1 MSELPIST
9 AAGDQ
14 ATIGPTHPLYAIW
27 APVWRALAHVYE
39 GSGGFLDGGYII
51 PHPRE
56 WEDHSVPI
64 YQHDANSD
72 GSTTSGGVKI
82 AGYQPNPNPSKPTA
96 KLKERRRI
104 ARYENVA
111 STIVDQ
117 KVAALFRQPPVR
129 KVKGG
134 GEHPWLTWCEN
145 VDGDGLALTD
155 YLHDAETIAMVFGH
169 APIVLDRKPSDE
181 PVRTQA
187 DVLRNQPYL
196 RTYTPLDMP
205 DWITTDTGCLTQV
218 KLIEYVG
225 RTDLL
230 TSASTIETQ
239 RVRFLTETEFIVM
252 DESNTPSGRMRRKPV
267 DRGEHK
273 MGKLPVVMLYAN
285 KRALIRVIG
294 KSVLFDPQLFIDHY
308 NLTSELRELFRK
320 QAFSILNVPLGTG
333 DAAMDVEKAKELIG
347 ASVGTANVLFSAA
360 PIDYVSPDQGNVTSY
375 QAEIARL
382 LRTIFRLAGVPW
394 ESDSKDAE
402 SEGSMKLKREDMN
415 QLIASYADKLER
427 AEYQIMEL
435 WFRAMYGADNWQ
447 RERDAVEPSIV
458 YTRTFDVTPFA
469 DMLEQAQAALALP
482 LGQSKTFLFELALSL
497 LAQFL
502 PNLDDAQ
509 RRAIVT
515 ELKNLPDPQ
524 QERAQRLVQ
533 LTTAFAKTPEAGA
546 QQAARDQSGMM
557 PGDGTGAAAMP
568 ANMPGQKAAA

>member
-1 MSELPIST
+1 MADLPINV

-14 ATIGPTHPLYAIW
+14 ATLGPTHPLYSIW

-39 GSGGFLDGGYII
+39 GSGGFLDGGYLI

-56 WEDHSVPI
+56 WEDHSIALYGPNP
-64 YQHDANSD
+64 DNP
-72 GSTTSGGVKI
+72 TTPKI
-82 AGYQPNPNPSKPTA
+82 TGYTANPNPTRPTA
-96 KLKERRRI
+96 KLRERRRI

-134 GEHPWLTWCEN
+134 GEHAWLDWCEN

-155 YLHDAETIAMVFGH
+155 YLHDDETIAMVFGH
-169 APIVLDRKPSDE
+169 VPIVLDKPQME
-181 PVRTQA
+181 TTPRTQA
-187 DVLRNQPYL
+187 DVLLNQPYL
-196 RTYTPLDMP
+196 RTYTQIDMP

-225 RTDLL
+225 RTDLR
-230 TSASTIETQ
+230 TSGNSVQTQ
-239 RVRFLTETEFIVM
+239 RVRYLTDTDWTVI
-252 DESNTPSGRMRRKPV
+252 DESSTPSGRLRQKGV
-267 DRGEHK
+267 SSGQHG

-333 DAAMDVEKAKELIG
+333 DQAMDVEKAKELLG
-347 ASVGTANVLFSAA
+347 AVVGTANVLFSGSA
-360 PIDYVSPDQGNVTSY
+360 ISYVSPDQGNVTSY
-375 QAEIARL
+375 QTEIARL

-394 ESDSKDAE
+394 EADSRDAE

-415 QLIASYADKLER
+415 QLLASYADKLER

-435 WFRAMYGADNWQ
+435 WFRAMYGEANWE
-447 RERDAVEPSIV
+447 RERDNAEPSIV

-497 LAQFL
+497 LSKFL
-502 PNLDDAQ
+502 PNLDDTQ
-509 RRAIVT
+509 LSAIT
-515 ELKNLPDPQ
+515 KELMALPDPQ
-524 QERAQRLVQ
+524 QERAARLQQ
-533 LTTAFAKTPEAGA
+533 LTTAFAKTPKAGA
-546 QQAARDQSGMM
+546 Q
-557 PGDGTGAAAMP
+557 AAAQQEEGIPP
-568 ANMPGQKAAA
+568 AAAPVAGQKAAA